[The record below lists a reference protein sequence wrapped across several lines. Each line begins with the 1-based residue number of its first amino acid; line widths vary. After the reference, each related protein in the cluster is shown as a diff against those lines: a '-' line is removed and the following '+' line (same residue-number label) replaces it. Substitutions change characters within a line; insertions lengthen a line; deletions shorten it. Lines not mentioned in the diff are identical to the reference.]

1 MKGMKRMK
9 DMKGIACLLCVGPR
23 RDRTIFF
30 MTFIVFMTF
39 MPAPQGQDWP
49 QFRGPTGQGHSTETG
64 LPLEWNETRNVA
76 WKVPVPGL
84 AWSSP
89 VVANG
94 RVWIT
99 TAVENRGAV
108 SLRLMGFDAATGG
121 QALDVEVFR
130 VGRGAAINPK
140 NSHAS
145 PTPLVEDGRV
155 YVHFGANGT
164 AALTGTG
171 EIVWKARFPYE
182 SQHGNGGSPI
192 LYGDL
197 LVFSCD
203 GGDAAFVIALDKN
216 TGKTRWKTW
225 RRQPWDQAYSTPIVI
240 RVGDRDQ
247 IVSVGAYRTAAYDPT
262 SGKEI
267 WRVGYA
273 DGFSNVPRPVFGH
286 GLVYIA
292 TGFQQP
298 SVLAVRAD
306 GSGDVT
312 RTHVA
317 WTLSRSAP
325 LTPSPLLV
333 GDELYLVSDAGIA
346 TCVDARSGTVHW
358 QQRLGGNYSASP
370 VAADGRIYFLAE
382 EGVTT
387 VLAPGR
393 EFRRLAQ
400 NPLDG
405 ATLASMAIAGKSMFI
420 RSDRN
425 LYRISETRYDRSHA
439 TAGLF

>member
-1 MKGMKRMK
+1 MKDMKRMK
-9 DMKGIACLLCVGPR
+9 NMKEITGPACGNAR
-23 RDRTIFF
+23 RDSGKVKPPIF
-30 MTFIVFMTF
+30 MVFILFMTF
-39 MPAPQGQDWP
+39 MPAPKGQQDWP
-49 QFRGPTGQGHSTETG
+49 QFRGPTGQGHSTEQS
-64 LPLEWNETRNVA
+64 LPLEWDETRNIA

-89 VVANG
+89 VVANR

-108 SLRLMGFDAATGG
+108 SLRLMAFDAATGS

-140 NSHAS
+140 NTHAS
-145 PTPLVEDGRV
+145 PTPVVENGRV

-164 AALTGTG
+164 AALSEAGA
-171 EIVWKARFPYE
+171 IVWKARFPYE

-203 GGDAAFVIALDKN
+203 GGDSAFVIALDKN
-216 TGKTRWKTW
+216 SGKTRWKTW
-225 RRQPWDQAYSTPIVI
+225 RRTPWDQAYSTPLVI
-240 RVGDRDQ
+240 RVGERDQ
-247 IVSVGAYRTAAYDPT
+247 IVSVGAYRTAAYDPA

-298 SVLAVRAD
+298 SLLAVRAD
-306 GSGDVT
+306 GTGDVT
-312 RTHVA
+312 KTHVA
-317 WTLSRSAP
+317 WTLTRSAP

-333 GDELYLVSDAGIA
+333 GDDLYVVNDAGIA
-346 TCVDARSGTVHW
+346 TCLDARTGTVHW
-358 QQRLGGNYSASP
+358 QQRLRGNYSASP

-387 VLAPGR
+387 VIAAGK

-405 ATLASMAIAGKSMFI
+405 STLASMAIAERSIFI
-420 RSDRN
+420 RSDRH
-425 LYRISETRYDRSHA
+425 LYRISEAR
-439 TAGLF
+439 

>member
-1 MKGMKRMK
+1 VNR
-9 DMKGIACLLCVGPR
+9 AL
-23 RDRTIFF
+23 FF
-30 MTFIVFMTF
+30 MSFILFMTF
-39 MPAPQGQDWP
+39 MPAPQAQWP
-49 QFRGPTGQGHSTETG
+49 QFRGPTGQGHSADTS
-64 LPLEWNETRNVA
+64 LPLEWNETRNIA

-108 SLRLMGFDAATGG
+108 SLRLLAFDAASGS
-121 QALDVEVFR
+121 QAVDVEVFR
-130 VGRGAAINPK
+130 LGRTAAINPK
-140 NSHAS
+140 NSQAS
-145 PTPLVEDGRV
+145 PTPIVEAGRV

-164 AALTGTG
+164 AALTETG
-171 EIVWKARFPYE
+171 DVVWKARFPYE

-203 GGDAAFVIALDKN
+203 GGDSAFVIALDKN

-225 RRQPWDQAYSTPIVI
+225 RRTPWDQAYSTPLVI
-240 RVGDRDQ
+240 RVADRDQ
-247 IVSVGAYRTAAYDPT
+247 IVSVGAYRTAAYDPA

-267 WRVGYA
+267 WRVSYA

-298 SVLAVRAD
+298 SLLAVRAD
-306 GSGDVT
+306 GTGDVT
-312 RTHVA
+312 KTHVA

-333 GDELYLVSDAGIA
+333 GDELYVVSDVGIA
-346 TCVDARSGTVHW
+346 TCLDARTGTVLW

-370 VAADGRIYFLAE
+370 VAAGGRIYFLAE

-387 VLAPGR
+387 VIAPGK

-405 ATLASMAIAGKSMFI
+405 TTLASIAVAGGSIFI
-420 RSDRN
+420 RSDRH
-425 LYRISETRYDRSHA
+425 LYKIAQASAPTHRP
-439 TAGLF
+439 